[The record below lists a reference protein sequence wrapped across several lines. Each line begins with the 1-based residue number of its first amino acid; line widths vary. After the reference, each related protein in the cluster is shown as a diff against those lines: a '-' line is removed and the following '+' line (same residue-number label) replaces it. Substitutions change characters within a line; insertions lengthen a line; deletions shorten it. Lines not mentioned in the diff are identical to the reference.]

1 MRGSLGL
8 RDSPAYRSV
17 QPFFTAQHT
26 DSHTNK
32 YTERQ
37 TTLHRGIGS
46 NRPHL
51 AVAAMLLHAKNKY
64 NNNNSDS
71 KYGYSQKAL

>member
-1 MRGSLGL
+1 VV
-8 RDSPAYRSV
+8 PSV
-17 QPFFTAQHT
+17 YAIHRHIDRFNRFCTAQHT

-64 NNNNSDS
+64 NNNNSDN